1 QILLDSPDGSLTPRA
16 EALLFAADRAHHV
29 DTVIRPALDRGDVV
43 ITDRYVDSSLAYQGA
58 GRALAMDDIRR
69 LSRWAT
75 GGLRP
80 DLTVLLD
87 VDPQVGLERARAAGH
102 GRDRVERESLEFHQ
116 RVRDG
121 FLALADATP
130 DHYLVIDAG
139 GHPETV
145 ATLIRIATAK
155 RLASR
160 VAVPRPVG
168 GSMVGRGWKP
178 PRWHARRSRSG
189 GATVAPVPPAATP
202 VPPVGAAGVEVP
214 SDEVSENAR

>member
-1 QILLDSPDGSLTPRA
+1 
-16 EALLFAADRAHHV
+16 
-29 DTVIRPALDRGDVV
+29 
-43 ITDRYVDSSLAYQGA
+43 
-58 GRALAMDDIRR
+58 MDDVRR
-69 LSRWAT
+69 LSQWAT

-87 VDPQVGLERARAAGH
+87 VDPELGLERARAAGH

-121 FLALADATP
+121 FLALADAAP
-130 DHYLVIDAG
+130 DHYLIVDAG

-160 VAVPRPVG
+160 VGAPPPVG
-168 GSMVGRGWKP
+168 ATAAERPGKS
-178 PRWHARRSRSG
+178 PRWRVRRARSRH
-189 GATVAPVPPAATP
+189 GATVAPVPPTATP
-202 VPPVGAAGVEVP
+202 VPPVGAASTPADEVP
-214 SDEVSENAR
+214 ENAR